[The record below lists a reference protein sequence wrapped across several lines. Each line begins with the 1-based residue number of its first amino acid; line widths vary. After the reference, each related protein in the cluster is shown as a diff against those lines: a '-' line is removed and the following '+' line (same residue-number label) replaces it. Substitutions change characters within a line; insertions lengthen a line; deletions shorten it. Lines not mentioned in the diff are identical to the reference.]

1 MLNKSTNAV
10 QPIAITMPFS
20 INKFGAVSSTS
31 DQKIIWADRVRAV
44 VGTAVTQRVMRPTYG
59 TVVPRLLFDSVD
71 VVTAALES
79 DINSAFA
86 TYLPSLIFE
95 ESILQYDDRQN
106 ILSIDVRY
114 RLPDGEEELVTL
126 GVATLNGNQI
136 IREDLS

>member
-1 MLNKSTNAV
+1 MLNKSTNAI
-10 QPIAITMPFS
+10 QPVAITLPFS
-20 INKFGAVSSTS
+20 ISRFGTISSTS
-31 DQKIIWADRVRAV
+31 DQKIIWADRVRSV

-106 ILSIDVRY
+106 VLSIDVRY
-114 RLPDGEEELVTL
+114 RLPNGEEELVTL